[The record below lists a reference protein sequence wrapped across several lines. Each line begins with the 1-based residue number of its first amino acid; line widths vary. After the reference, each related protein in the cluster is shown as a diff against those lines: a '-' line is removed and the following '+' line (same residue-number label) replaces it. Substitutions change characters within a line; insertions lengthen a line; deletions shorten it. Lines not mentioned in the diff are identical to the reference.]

1 MFPMLPVP
9 PVRTTQTACIIL
21 AGGRSSRMGT
31 DKALLPLANAPHGTF
46 LAHLAATL
54 SSLSNELLLVA
65 RDEEQAARYRVAA
78 AGVRIVIDKVP
89 DYGPLMGIYSGLSA
103 IQAAKAL
110 VVAVDMPFV
119 QSALVSLLLARASDT
134 AMTVPVVN
142 SVPQVLCAVYPRS
155 FLPQIETN
163 IAQGK
168 RDPRSLLT
176 SAPVQYID
184 ETQLRAV
191 DPQLRSF
198 INVNTPEEWRECLSG
213 TE

>member
-1 MFPMLPVP
+1 MQ
-9 PVRTTQTACIIL
+9 TEQIKQTACIIL

-31 DKALLPLANAPHGTF
+31 DKALLPLSNAPHSTF

-54 SSLSNELLLVA
+54 ASLCDELLLVT
-65 RDEEQAARYRVAA
+65 RDEEQAARYKAA
-78 AGVRIVIDKVP
+78 TANVRIVTDKVP

-110 VVAVDMPFV
+110 IVAVDMPFV
-119 QSALVSLLLARASDT
+119 QPALVSLLLARASTT
-134 AMTVPVVN
+134 AITVPVVKA
-142 SVPQVLCAVYPRS
+142 VPQVLCAVYPRS
-155 FLPQIETN
+155 LLPQIEIT
-163 IAQGK
+163 IAQGR

-184 ETQLRAV
+184 EAQLRAV

-198 INVNTPEEWRECLSG
+198 INVNTPEEWRESL
-213 TE
+213 

>member
-1 MFPMLPVP
+1 MPT
-9 PVRTTQTACIIL
+9 VRTARAIQTTCIIL

-31 DKALLPLANAPHGTF
+31 DKALLPFTNTPHSTF
-46 LAHLAATL
+46 LTHLAATL
-54 SSLSNELLLVA
+54 SSLCDELLLVA
-65 RDEEQAARYRVAA
+65 RDEEQAARYKVDAA
-78 AGVRIVIDKVP
+78 NVRIVTDKVP

-110 VVAVDMPFV
+110 IVAVDMPFV
-119 QSALVSLLLARASDT
+119 QPALVSLLLARASAT

-142 SVPQVLCAVYPRS
+142 AVPQVLCAVYPRS
-155 FLPQIETN
+155 LLPLIETS
-163 IAQGK
+163 IAQGR

-184 ETQLRAV
+184 EAQLRVV

-198 INVNTPEEWRECLSG
+198 INVNTPEEWRESL
-213 TE
+213 